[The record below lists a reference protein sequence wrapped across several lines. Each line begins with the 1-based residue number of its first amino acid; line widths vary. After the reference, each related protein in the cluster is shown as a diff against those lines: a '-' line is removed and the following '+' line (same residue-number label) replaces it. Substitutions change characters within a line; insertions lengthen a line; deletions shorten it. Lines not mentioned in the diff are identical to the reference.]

1 MSKPKISHMI
11 AYLQRIGV
19 KLPSLDPVRV
29 EAEYFRKIYKVQPRD
44 KVLTNERMVH
54 QDGGPRGKKSGKRTT
69 LRPQSIQGT

>member
-44 KVLTNERMVH
+44 KVLTKERATPQNEGLRS
-54 QDGGPRGKKSGKRTT
+54 KKPGKRAQ
-69 LRPQSIQGT
+69 LRPQGVQGT

>member
-44 KVLTNERMVH
+44 KVLAKGQPIKRA
-54 QDGGPRGKKSGKRTT
+54 KAAGKRHGVQT
-69 LRPQSIQGT
+69 PQASP

>member
-29 EAEYFRKIYKVQPRD
+29 EAEYFRKIYKVLPREQIM
-44 KVLTNERMVH
+44 KKPEA
-54 QDGGPRGKKSGKRTT
+54 PPGKKRKLSSHRV
-69 LRPQSIQGT
+69 RNA